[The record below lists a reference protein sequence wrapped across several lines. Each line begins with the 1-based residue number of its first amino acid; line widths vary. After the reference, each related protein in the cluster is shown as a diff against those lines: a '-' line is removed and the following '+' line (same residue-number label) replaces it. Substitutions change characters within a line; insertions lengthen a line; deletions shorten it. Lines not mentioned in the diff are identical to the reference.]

1 MDMPSRTVPASCRL
15 CGHSPQGQPRP
26 RRCDSHPR
34 MSPRTFP
41 FELSTG
47 ADFMPYK
54 DKGHLAIE
62 DRATVLVVR
71 VDGGP
76 HQEFGVDLADKLD
89 RLVKRVDR
97 DPGVRAV
104 VFTGAHPER

>member
-1 MDMPSRTVPASCRL
+1 
-15 CGHSPQGQPRP
+15 
-26 RRCDSHPR
+26 
-34 MSPRTFP
+34 
-41 FELSTG
+41 
-47 ADFMPYK
+47 MPYK

-62 DRATVLVVR
+62 DRGEVLVVR

-97 DPGVRAV
+97 DPNVRAV
-104 VFTGAHPER
+104 VFTGAHPERFVSHAA